1 MDEPGRIL
9 CPWCEAE
16 ISPTARKCR
25 YCGEWVRTDQTED
38 RPGRGAPVE
47 QTVES
52 GTPLAA
58 VDHIHPESIALKSGS
73 MAFAVVT
80 LIFYL
85 LIFPVGL
92 LLNMVGL
99 FTGPRRGCFA
109 AMFGFFVALPV
120 GALISL
126 AALGIGVG
134 IPIVDDII
142 TDLSQYFQQRD
153 GTSFGPPDRHIANG
167 EDTDSVTTS
176 TVQDVE
182 GPRLVNFTP
191 HDPVKVGTTIQIT
204 LEFDEEVRDVFLD
217 DQRLRLGSKYGS
229 GYKYAMG
236 HFELSRS
243 RCVMP
248 GSVSGRRPG
257 GIRALMLTLPWKAH
271 DIAGNIGEGEI
282 RLGLMW

>member
-1 MDEPGRIL
+1 MDESGRIL

-25 YCGEWVRTDQTED
+25 YCGEWVSTSQTED
-38 RPGRGAPVE
+38 HPGRRASVE
-47 QTVES
+47 QAVES
-52 GTPLAA
+52 GTPTPT

-73 MAFAVVT
+73 MTFAVVA

-85 LIFPVGL
+85 LLFPVGL

-109 AMFGFFVALPV
+109 AMFGFFVVLPV

-126 AALGIGVG
+126 AALGVGVG
-134 IPIVDDII
+134 IPIVDDVI
-142 TDLSQYFQQRD
+142 TELSQYFQQKD
-153 GTSFGPPDRHIANG
+153 DASFGPPNRHISNG
-167 EDTDSVTTS
+167 EDTYSVTTP

-182 GPRLVNFTP
+182 GPRLVSFTP
-191 HDPVKVGTTIQIT
+191 HTVKVGTTIQIT

-217 DQRLRLGSKYGS
+217 DQCLRLGSKHGS
-229 GYKYAMG
+229 GYKYARG
-236 HFELSRS
+236 HFEISRN

-248 GSVSGRRPG
+248 GSVSRRRPG

-282 RLGLMW
+282 RLGLIW